1 MSVEYILTTDGV
13 TALPQGVKLTQ
24 TTVSVIEANGG
35 LAVTANGWP
44 IAGVRESP
52 QGLLRLPD

>member
-1 MSVEYILTTDGV
+1 MEYILTPYGV

-24 TTVSVIEANGG
+24 TTVGVIEANGG

-44 IAGVRESP
+44 VAGVREAP
-52 QGLLRLPD
+52 QGSLRLPD

>member
-1 MSVEYILTTDGV
+1 MQYILTPDGV
-13 TALPQGVKLTQ
+13 TALPPDAKLTQ

-44 IAGVRESP
+44 VAGVREAP
-52 QGLLRLPD
+52 QGSPRLPD